1 MEFKYVPTV
10 CPFCGTGCSFNLV
23 VKDGKVVGT
32 APFQRSVVCDGKTCQ
47 KGHFAYELVNSPA
60 RLTTPMIKKGDA
72 LVEASWDD
80 ALAAIAAKLGSYKG
94 NDITVVASANSTN
107 EDIIALGKL
116 AKEVFNTENFTSAA
130 AVGVDASA
138 GSIAGIAK
146 ADCIV
151 AVGNIVESH
160 PLVARRIANAKD
172 KGAKVIVIDNY
183 ASPMAKMATDFVKAA
198 PGAEAE
204 AIAEAVA
211 LVEGKNVVVLFGVGM
226 TASEAA
232 IAKAALSLAES
243 KNAAFCALPA
253 QSNGRGALLLG
264 ASACFKTA
272 CTGDSKAYYVVGED
286 LGPLNAEFVVVQDS
300 FLTATAQSADV
311 VLPAAVYAEVDGTVT
326 NAERRIQLVR
336 KAQEPAEGI
345 KANWQIVADVA
356 AKLGANLG
364 FESAEEIFKSVYS
377 DLSYEAISKDG
388 FVLPEQKA
396 EVADV
401 PAIAAVATSAEFP
414 LALTTAATIW
424 HGFGGSGTLSENCK
438 SLVREVP
445 DIFVKISKEDAKEN
459 GILAG
464 DFVAVTTEKGSLTMP
479 VMITKDMEKGVILV
493 PTMCLGEKCICML
506 TDGEK
511 ALAAKIEKVEA

>member
-32 APFQRSVVCDGKTCQ
+32 APFQRSPVCDGKTCQ

-60 RLTTPMIKKGDA
+60 RLTKPMVKKGDA
-72 LVEASWDD
+72 LVEATWDE
-80 ALAAIAAKLGSYKG
+80 ALSAIAAKLGSYKG

-107 EDIIALGKL
+107 EDIIALGKF
-116 AKEVFNTENFTSAA
+116 AKDVLKTDNFTSAA

-138 GSIAGIAK
+138 GTIAGIAK

-183 ASPMAKMATDFVKAA
+183 ASPMAKMATEFVKAA

-204 AIAEAVA
+204 AIAQAGA
-211 LVEGKNVVVLFGVGM
+211 LVSGNNVVVLFGVGVTM
-226 TASEAA
+226 AEAA
-232 IAKAALSLAES
+232 IAKAALALAES
-243 KNAAFCALPA
+243 KKAAFCALPS

-264 ASACFKTA
+264 ANACFGAA
-272 CTGDSKAYYVVGED
+272 CSGESKAYYVVGED
-286 LGPLNAEFVVVQDS
+286 IGPLSAEFVVVQDS
-300 FLTATAQSADV
+300 FLTSTAKSADV
-311 VLPAAVYAEVDGTVT
+311 VLPSAVYAEVDGTVT
-326 NAERRIQLVR
+326 NAERRIQRVR
-336 KAQEPAEGI
+336 KAQEPSEGV

-364 FESAEEIFKSVYS
+364 FESAEAIFKSVYS
-377 DLSYEAISKDG
+377 DLSYDAISKDG
-388 FVLPEQKA
+388 FLLPEGKA
-396 EVADV
+396 NVAD
-401 PAIAAVATSAEFP
+401 ASTSAVAASAEFP
-414 LALTTAATIW
+414 FVLATGATIW
-424 HGFGGSGTLSENCK
+424 HGYGAAGVLSENCK
-438 SLVREVP
+438 SLIREVP
-445 DIFVKISKEDAKEN
+445 YIFAKISVEDAREY
-459 GILAG
+459 GILAA
-464 DFVAVTTEKGSLTMP
+464 DFIKVTTEKGELVMP
-479 VMITKDMEKGVILV
+479 VMITKDIEKGIVFV
-493 PTMCLGEKCICML
+493 PSMSAGGKCICML

-511 ALAAKIEKVEA
+511 ALPAKIEKVEA